1 MSSAEDDK
9 DLSALI
15 IDVPKK
21 DGKANDFFGVASD
34 KDVVNMMNCNDLGVN
49 DSSSSS
55 PMGVVK
61 SLAKDVRTS
70 FPVRKT
76 ILASLGLSLSSMLT
90 FFWIKVAPL
99 QLAVGIGGV
108 CLVAGGSL
116 GIIMGGELVCDEIQ
130 AQWQRAK
137 EERDRLEDD
146 DEDII

>member
-9 DLSALI
+9 VLSALI
-15 IDVPKK
+15 MDVPKK
-21 DGKANDFFGVASD
+21 DGKANDIFGVAND

-55 PMGVVK
+55 PMGAVK

-99 QLAVGIGGV
+99 QLTVGIGSVSVWVLSWVENWCVMKFSHNGKEQWNV
-108 CLVAGGSL
+108 TTDFM
-116 GIIMGGELVCDEIQ
+116 II
-130 AQWQRAK
+130 
-137 EERDRLEDD
+137 
-146 DEDII
+146 